1 MKGNGTSSK
10 EPLLAAIVLVIA
22 VTATIAW
29 AGLARGTPEPIVLG
43 TFPGI
48 ADDIRL
54 LTEGCNVT
62 IQSIAPPGVDPH
74 SYNLGT
80 RQVIAVKRA
89 LLIVSSSHAPFELQ
103 IRKIVE
109 GDRLLEITRIQG
121 IRLEKMPNGVVNPH
135 MPIYD
140 PDNYEKYIEAL
151 ASALADKMPQCKDV
165 IESNMHAVTARLAR
179 LDECRG
185 SLQGAKA
192 VLGSPAAQYAVEW
205 LGVDTSVI
213 LSPGEEAQ
221 VTPETLRRAVEVL
234 EEGGIA
240 VVLVDPHGE
249 PIGKRNQWLYEQAAR
264 LGSPVIYVPAPFTP
278 GSTLAKL
285 SYICGQVESG
295 LAVGPGRVP

>member
-1 MKGNGTSSK
+1 MKGDDTGSRES
-10 EPLLAAIVLVIA
+10 LLAAAILVIA
-22 VTATIAW
+22 VLATIVG
-29 AGLARGTPEPIVLG
+29 AGLAGGTPGPIVLG

-54 LTEGCNVT
+54 LTDGCNVT
-62 IQSIAPPGVDPH
+62 VQSIAPPGIDPH

-80 RQVIAVKRA
+80 RQVVAVKHA

-151 ASALADKMPQCKDV
+151 ASVLADKMPQCKDV
-165 IESNMHAVTARLAR
+165 IESNMHEVTARLAR
-179 LDECRG
+179 LDACRESLRG
-185 SLQGAKA
+185 SKA
-192 VLGSPAAQYAVEW
+192 VLGSPVAQYAVEW
-205 LGVDTSVI
+205 LGVETSVI

-221 VTPETLRRAVEVL
+221 VTPETLQKAVEVL
-234 EEGGIA
+234 GEGGIA
-240 VVLVDPHGE
+240 VVLVGLHGE
-249 PIGKRNQWLYEQAAR
+249 PIGKRNQWLYEQAVR

-285 SYICGQVESG
+285 SYICSQVESG